1 MRGISCNTKE
11 SSGRSHSLTK
21 EDGTWD
27 LSRGDPVTENVLD
40 NIVNSGFPFHL
51 KKIELSGLMIPKV
64 FFRFNLLGTRSGP
77 RQERNSGLSS
87 FRVDTSRLN

>member
-64 FFRFNLLGTRSGP
+64 FFGSICLEQDPVQGRKEILG
-77 RQERNSGLSS
+77 
-87 FRVDTSRLN
+87 